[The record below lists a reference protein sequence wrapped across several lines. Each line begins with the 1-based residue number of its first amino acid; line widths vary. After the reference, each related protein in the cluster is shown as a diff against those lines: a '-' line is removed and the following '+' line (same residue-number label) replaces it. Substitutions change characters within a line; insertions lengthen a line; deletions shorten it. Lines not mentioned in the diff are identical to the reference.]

1 MNQMKKVGIIILSY
15 NGDRFLPKCLQ
26 SVLKTDYP
34 REDIIFFL
42 VDNASEDGSKAILKK
57 FKEQHSEFNIEII
70 LNKKNLGFAAGNN
83 IGFQHALES
92 SADYMVTLNQDVEEV
107 DPLWIQRLIATLE
120 ENPKIA
126 VAQARVMQYPNK
138 TLVNSVGNQF
148 HFLGFCFCEGNGKPF
163 EPKNE
168 GVYEI
173 MYASGCALMTRAAL
187 IQKYGGFQ
195 EETFMYHDD
204 IELCMKFR
212 LLGYTIAINTDAVV
226 YHEYDF
232 HRSIKKYFW
241 MERNRI
247 WMLLEY
253 YQLRTWFF
261 IFPVFLV
268 MECGILLF
276 SIRRGFFLSKIRGY
290 LDILFP
296 LNLLKIIRRRKYI
309 QSIRRISDREL
320 LRLAT
325 PIITD
330 QEFQNPL
337 LKYIANPIMRF
348 YWKKVKNLL

>member
-1 MNQMKKVGIIILSY
+1 MKKVGIIILAY
-15 NGDRFLPKCLQ
+15 NGEQFLPKCLE
-26 SVLKTDYP
+26 SVIKTDYP
-34 REDIIFFL
+34 KENIIFFL
-42 VDNASEDGSKAILKK
+42 VDNASDDSSREILVK
-57 FKEQHSEFNIEII
+57 FKENHTEKDIEII
-70 LNKKNLGFAAGNN
+70 FNKTNLGFAAGNN
-83 IGFQHALES
+83 IGFNRALERG
-92 SADYMVTLNQDVEEV
+92 ADYVVTLNQDVEEV
-107 DPLWIQRLIATLE
+107 DSMWIQKLVETLE

-126 VAQARVMQYPNK
+126 AVQARIMLYPDK

-163 EPKNE
+163 VSKNE
-168 GVYEI
+168 SVYEI
-173 MYASGCALMTRAAL
+173 MYASGCALMVRAPL

-212 LLGYTIAINTDAVV
+212 LLGYNITINTDAIV

-253 YQLRTWFF
+253 YRFRTWFF
-261 IFPVFLV
+261 IFPIFLI
-268 MECGILLF
+268 MEFGILLF
-276 SIRRGFFLSKIRGY
+276 SIRRGFFIAKIRGY
-290 LDILFP
+290 IDIFLP
-296 LNLLKIIRRRKYI
+296 WNLVKIVRRRKYI
-309 QSIRRISDREL
+309 QTIRKVSDREL

-325 PIITD
+325 PVITD

-337 LKYIANPIMRF
+337 LKYVVNPFMQL
-348 YWKKVKNLL
+348 YWKMIKQII